1 MSDYSD
7 DEIEGPR
14 VQPRIQNGPPQT
26 TTSELAAGI
35 SRWIEASY
43 SFFYVELASLILM
56 FACIADWFPTV
67 WHKYALSVACV
78 SLLMCL
84 ILQTAEFLI
93 PGFIDLVVVDKRE
106 DGSGGHTV
114 QKVCSVFLLVWWIFG
129 TGIITFHGELRLKMS
144 TVGDGVFSSK
154 HTIVSIK
161 YSSLTT
167 YTIFMRL
174 LIRTIGPF
182 VVTSNGWFG
191 AWGGLLAT
199 MKWSIGLENSFFND
213 QSDGQKQLYNIAMCS
228 VVLLLASIPP
238 ITQKWPNYSGAGLSI
253 AGAAFTIV
261 TCAYLLTFGYSEVP
275 RNMMKI
281 TVILLFILWA
291 VVAGVTTF
299 HGPFLI
305 TNNGFISAWLGCL
318 SALNLMLTEMKDASP
333 ERS

>member
-1 MSDYSD
+1 
-7 DEIEGPR
+7 
-14 VQPRIQNGPPQT
+14 
-26 TTSELAAGI
+26 
-35 SRWIEASY
+35 
-43 SFFYVELASLILM
+43 
-56 FACIADWFPTV
+56 
-67 WHKYALSVACV
+67 
-78 SLLMCL
+78 
-84 ILQTAEFLI
+84 
-93 PGFIDLVVVDKRE
+93 
-106 DGSGGHTV
+106 
-114 QKVCSVFLLVWWIFG
+114 
-129 TGIITFHGELRLKMS
+129 
-144 TVGDGVFSSK
+144 
-154 HTIVSIK
+154 
-161 YSSLTT
+161 
-167 YTIFMRL
+167 MRL

-199 MKWSIGLENSFFND
+199 LKWSIGLENSFYND
-213 QSDGQKQLYNIAMCS
+213 QSDGQKQLYNIATCS

-261 TCAYLLTFGYSEVP
+261 ACAYLLTFGYSEVP

-291 VVAGVTTF
+291 VVAGITTF